1 MQNVKIA
8 INFLTYFLWTEEVL
22 EIEQENDKLKG
33 FRLIKNEACTTHC
46 TSLAHDGGSQRSVA
60 KQTNLRITFLVHTHR
75 VYERQRKQ
83 TVLCGN
89 PDCIPTTVLQE
100 KEM

>member
-1 MQNVKIA
+1 MKIA

-22 EIEQENDKLKG
+22 EIEQENDKETEKLQVD
-33 FRLIKNEACTTHC
+33 KNEACISRRIALLWCHN
-46 TSLAHDGGSQRSVA
+46 SVA
-60 KQTNLRITFLVHTHR
+60 KQSNVRMAFLVHTHR
-75 VYERQRKQ
+75 VCERQRKQ

-89 PDCIPTTVLQE
+89 PEFIPTTVLQE